1 MGFSEKAKLTALAIV
16 HIFETSKPFG
26 DYSAVAVLNDGAG
39 VSYGTSQFTHRS
51 GSLLKVLNRFHEIC
65 DQMGTGKLL
74 VGYEKLLADRSTAS
88 ILRLSSDE
96 RFKNGLRAAGKRAEM
111 MRAQQEIAFECY
123 LKPALEAC
131 EGSDFV
137 LPLSLAVIYDSINH
151 GSYERI
157 RDRVNVPVPGNGSIQ
172 PIEFE
177 KEWITRYVR
186 KRDAWLESVP
196 RLAVTDYRTDFFLAQ
211 IARGNWDLKL
221 PLNVHGYQL
230 TERDI
235 PTGHFA
241 GLSDEEIILDIP
253 GQGSAAVPAAETP
266 ESVTEIAA
274 ADQAVSET
282 ISAATPPTFEPA
294 EVEVVAPAPTGFMAK
309 LKAQG
314 LGLLAFIGGGA
325 GLKEW
330 FGVQISPETVGLLK
344 ILLPTVLGLGFI
356 GFLVWYVS
364 EKIVGF
370 KTLKMQADYATDPAR
385 HNLVVKK
392 Q

>member
-1 MGFSEKAKLTALAIV
+1 MGFSERAKLTALAIV
-16 HIFETSKPFG
+16 HIFETSKPMG

-39 VSYGTSQFTHRS
+39 VSYGISQFTHRS
-51 GSLLKVLNRFHEIC
+51 GSLEAVLRRFHRIC
-65 DQMGTGKLL
+65 RENGSQLL
-74 VGYEKLLADRSTAS
+74 LEGYENHLSVRSPLK
-88 ILRLSSDE
+88 IHELSNDG
-96 RFKNGLRAAGKRAEM
+96 RFKHGLRAAGNRPEM
-111 MRAQQEIAFECY
+111 QQAQREIAFEKY
-123 LKPALEAC
+123 LKPAIDAC

-137 LPLSLAVIYDSINH
+137 TPMALAVVYDSINH
-151 GSYERI
+151 GSFARI
-157 RDRVNVPVPGNGSIQ
+157 RDLVTVPQPGNGSMK

-196 RLAVTDYRTDFFLAQ
+196 RLAATDYRTDFFLAQ
-211 IARGNWDLKL
+211 IARGNWNLDL
-221 PLNVHGYQL
+221 PMNVHGHKL
-230 TERDI
+230 AEADI
-235 PTGHFA
+235 PVEDFA
-241 GLSDEEIILDIP
+241 DLRDDEIKFDIP
-253 GQGSAAVPAAETP
+253 SNVSAAVPAAETP

-344 ILLPTVLGLGFI
+344 ILLPTVLSLGFL
-356 GFLVWYVS
+356 GFLVWYVA
-364 EKIVGF
+364 EKVIGF
-370 KTLKMQADYATDPAR
+370 KTLKLQADYATDPAR
-385 HNLVVKK
+385 HNLVINAK
-392 Q
+392 

>member
-65 DQMGTGKLL
+65 DQMGTGRLL
-74 VGYEKLLADRSTAS
+74 VGYEKLLADRSTTS
-88 ILRLSSDE
+88 ILRLSRDE
-96 RFKNGLRAAGKRAEM
+96 RFKNGLRAAGKRPEM
-111 MRAQQEIAFECY
+111 QQAQREIAFEKY
-123 LKPALEAC
+123 LKPAIDAC

-137 LPLSLAVIYDSINH
+137 TPMALAVVYDSINH
-151 GSYERI
+151 GSFARI
-157 RDRVNVPVPGNGSIQ
+157 RDLVTVPQPGNGSMK

-196 RLAVTDYRTDFFLAQ
+196 RLAATDYRTDFFLAQ
-211 IARGNWDLKL
+211 IARGNWNLDL
-221 PLNVHGYQL
+221 PMNVHGHKL
-230 TERDI
+230 AEADI
-235 PTGHFA
+235 PVEDFA
-241 GLSDEEIILDIP
+241 DLRDDEIKFDIP
-253 GQGSAAVPAAETP
+253 SNVSAAVPAAETP

-344 ILLPTVLGLGFI
+344 ILLPTVLSLGFL
-356 GFLVWYVS
+356 GFLVWYVA
-364 EKIVGF
+364 EKVIGF
-370 KTLKMQADYATDPAR
+370 KTLKLQADYATDPAR
-385 HNLVVKK
+385 HNLVINAK
-392 Q
+392 